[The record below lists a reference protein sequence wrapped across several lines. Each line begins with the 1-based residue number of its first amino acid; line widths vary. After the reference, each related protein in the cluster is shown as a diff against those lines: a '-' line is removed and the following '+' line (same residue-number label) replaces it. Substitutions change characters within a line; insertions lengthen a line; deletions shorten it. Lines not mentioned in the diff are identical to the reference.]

1 MEEYLKIGESI
12 LQEYFDYYR
21 KHSIDDAEYIPVVKV
36 IIQGICK
43 SMTLSNSD
51 KKEIGKVNN
60 QLKDFN
66 RKLYTDLWIK
76 NTKEN
81 EGDDIDVDKETESAK
96 YYFDYVYKNEEHP
109 R

>member
-12 LQEYFDYYR
+12 LREYFDYYR

-51 KKEIGKVNN
+51 KKGIGKVNN

-81 EGDDIDVDKETESAK
+81 EGDDINVAKETASAK
-96 YYFDYVYKNEEHP
+96 YYFDYVYKNEKHP

>member
-1 MEEYLKIGESI
+1 MKEHLKIGESI
-12 LQEYFDYYR
+12 LQEYFDYICKY
-21 KHSIDDAEYIPVVKV
+21 STDDAEYIPVVKV

-51 KKEIGKVNN
+51 KKEIRKVNN

-81 EGDDIDVDKETESAK
+81 EGDDIDVDKETKSAK
-96 YYFDYVYKNEEHP
+96 YYFDYVYKNVGHP

>member
-1 MEEYLKIGESI
+1 MEEYLKIGESMF
-12 LQEYFDYYR
+12 QEYFDYYR

-36 IIQGICK
+36 MIRGICK

-60 QLKDFN
+60 QLKNFN
-66 RKLYTDLWIK
+66 RKLYTDFWIK

-81 EGDDIDVDKETESAK
+81 EGDDMDVDKETESAK
-96 YYFDYVYKNEEHP
+96 YYFDYVYKNGEHP

>member
-12 LQEYFDYYR
+12 LQEYFDYNR

-36 IIQGICK
+36 IIQGICR
-43 SMTLSNSD
+43 SMTLSNSI

-81 EGDDIDVDKETESAK
+81 EGDDINVDKETESAK